1 MLDITPITQALTQIA
16 AAAILALG
24 TWAVGRAIQWLGL
37 KNSAQATAAVDGALE
52 KAVTYGLQQV
62 QAQIATNGWDHPQV
76 KNDALAKALPYMT
89 SHFNDTLKAAGV
101 PVGDQGKMDS
111 IVSEALD
118 RAFPS
123 AVAAAASSPATPPA
137 TAPKPPVNADLP
149 VAPKLSQPTEQNA
162 V

>member
-1 MLDITPITQALTQIA
+1 MSDITPITQALTQVA

-24 TWAVGRAIQWLGL
+24 TWAVGRIIQWLGL
-37 KNSAQATAAVDGALE
+37 KNSAQATAAVDSALE

-62 QAQIATNGWDHPQV
+62 QAQIAANGWDHPQV

-89 SHFNDTLKAAGV
+89 AHFKDSLKAAGV
-101 PVGDQGKMDS
+101 PVGDQAKMDS

-137 TAPKPPVNADLP
+137 TAPKPPVNAELP
-149 VAPKLSQPTEQNA
+149 VTPKPTQPPEQSA